1 MVAAIVSVQIP
12 LVLKRI
18 IDILT
23 DGKPLN
29 NELLYLLVIF
39 TIGQLI
45 LQVIS
50 DFYLQKIGI
59 IIVNKVRAKVIK
71 QILNMRT
78 SFFEHSLS
86 GNIASILS
94 NDASSMYTL
103 VSSTIPKVVL
113 SIFEVL
119 LYGIVLINLSAKLT
133 LVILVIIPLI
143 FLIYLPL
150 GVLLQSFKST
160 IK

>member
-39 TIGQLI
+39 TIGQL
-45 LQVIS
+45 
-50 DFYLQKIGI
+50 
-59 IIVNKVRAKVIK
+59 
-71 QILNMRT
+71 
-78 SFFEHSLS
+78 
-86 GNIASILS
+86 
-94 NDASSMYTL
+94 
-103 VSSTIPKVVL
+103 
-113 SIFEVL
+113 
-119 LYGIVLINLSAKLT
+119 
-133 LVILVIIPLI
+133 
-143 FLIYLPL
+143 
-150 GVLLQSFKST
+150 VLLQSFKST

>member
-1 MVAAIVSVQIP
+1 MHKEKYNLFNLFIDKKTMLCILIPLLISMVAAIVSVQIP

-50 DFYLQKIGI
+50 DF
-59 IIVNKVRAKVIK
+59 
-71 QILNMRT
+71 
-78 SFFEHSLS
+78 
-86 GNIASILS
+86 
-94 NDASSMYTL
+94 
-103 VSSTIPKVVL
+103 
-113 SIFEVL
+113 
-119 LYGIVLINLSAKLT
+119 
-133 LVILVIIPLI
+133 
-143 FLIYLPL
+143 
-150 GVLLQSFKST
+150 
-160 IK
+160 

>member
-1 MVAAIVSVQIP
+1 MHKEKYNLFNRFIDKKTMLCILIPLLISMVAAIVSVQIP

-59 IIVNKVRAKVIK
+59 IIVNKVRVKVI
-71 QILNMRT
+71 
-78 SFFEHSLS
+78 
-86 GNIASILS
+86 
-94 NDASSMYTL
+94 
-103 VSSTIPKVVL
+103 
-113 SIFEVL
+113 
-119 LYGIVLINLSAKLT
+119 
-133 LVILVIIPLI
+133 
-143 FLIYLPL
+143 
-150 GVLLQSFKST
+150 
-160 IK
+160 